1 MDIRL
6 LKSNSRYIIL
16 YMQLTVL
23 ILTLKMDSINWVGLL
38 HVNK

>member
-23 ILTLKMDSINWVGLL
+23 ILTLKMDSINWVRLL